1 MSSTASEQ
9 HASPSSSEAKRA
21 PLRIVFF
28 FEVDTGGSWRPRTNH
43 VGTRTRR
50 WILGPISVGYFRH
63 RNINMMLD
71 AATKWLEH
79 AETHWEIRGDD
90 SKVVRLNKG
99 GAR

>member
-1 MSSTASEQ
+1 MSSSNARPQ
-9 HASPSSSEAKRA
+9 HASPSAA
-21 PLRIVFF
+21 PFRIVFF
-28 FEVDTGGSWRPRTNH
+28 LEVDTGGSWRPRTNH

-50 WILGPISVGYFRH
+50 WIIGPVSFGYFRH

-79 AETHWEIRGDD
+79 DEVHWEIRGDD
-90 SKVVRLNKG
+90 SKVVRKG